1 MELIHAAAIHLIAFV
16 SSTSPHSYNKDHE
29 VEQQYTNYK
38 KLIDYINAHRERYQT
53 EIAFGL
59 PRDYFAAIAERQGKF
74 PTLKGDFFVYSDIF
88 SEGRPAYWSGY
99 YATRPSYKMLGR
111 DLEHQLR
118 SLEILFT
125 IAFNRARQQGNYN
138 ALRVFEK
145 NYEKL
150 IGARRNLGLFQ
161 HHDAITG
168 TSKAAVMRDYGQRL
182 FESIR
187 DAVRLQESAIE
198 LLVQEHV
205 TNEHGFV
212 LAELERESFNRLAR
226 KVPIVVPKA
235 PPSAEGAEK
244 VVTDP
249 LVASGGTDFVV
260 YNSLAQDRLEVVA
273 LRTLVPNVEVVD
285 ADGVVQAIQVSG
297 GMGLDIDSM
306 RSF

>member
-1 MELIHAAAIHLIAFV
+1 M
-16 SSTSPHSYNKDHE
+16 
-29 VEQQYTNYK
+29 
-38 KLIDYINAHRERYQT
+38 
-53 EIAFGL
+53 

-99 YATRPSYKMLGR
+99 FATRPSYKMLGR
-111 DLEHQLR
+111 DLEHNLR
-118 SLEILFT
+118 GLEILFT

-187 DAVRLQESAIE
+187 DTVRLQESAIE
-198 LLVQEHV
+198 LLVQERV

-226 KVPIVVPKA
+226 KVPIVVPKS
-235 PPSAEGAEK
+235 PPTPSVKVATAEKETEGADRL
-244 VVTDP
+244 VV
-249 LVASGGTDFVV
+249 SGGTDFVV

-273 LRTLVPNVEVVD
+273 LRTLVPNVEVID
-285 ADGVVQAIQVSG
+285 ADGVVQAIQVSAVNYFYVTNNNKENSDEDV
-297 GMGLDIDSM
+297 LVRLNNKPQSS
-306 RSF
+306 RNY